1 MPTRQKAPLRP
12 LSEQEYQELL
22 RIIRASSERLDRVR
36 RAKAVLAVAAGKS
49 FTGAAYQS
57 GFKSGDSI
65 AQLVERF
72 NQHGLCALDIARGR
86 GPKPTYD
93 SAVRARILQKVQTPP
108 DRRQDGTGTATWSL
122 STLERSLRKE
132 GGEMATLGATT
143 IRGILYEAGYSF
155 QRTRTWCPTGTALRR
170 RKEGVVTVI
179 DPETQVK
186 KA

>member
-1 MPTRQKAPLRP
+1 MPTPQKAPLRP

-49 FTGAAYQS
+49 FTGAAQQS

-93 SAVRARILQKVQTPP
+93 SAVRARILHKVQTPP
-108 DRRQDGTGTATWSL
+108 DRRQDGTATWSL

-132 GGEMATLGATT
+132 GGELATLGATT

-155 QRTRTWCPTGTALRR
+155 QRTRTWCPTGSAQRK

-179 DPETQVK
+179 DPDTHEK